1 MLHCNISTVL
11 HDCDFSVLVSVL
23 FYIYCDLIFC
33 MLLLTNV
40 IIIMAHIK
48 LFADLTTQGDTTE
61 FNR

>member
-1 MLHCNISTVL
+1 
-11 HDCDFSVLVSVL
+11 
-23 FYIYCDLIFC
+23 

-61 FNR
+61 FNRWPASHRIY